1 MSDFK
6 KSSFTV
12 LGAGRSG
19 IAAAK
24 LLKRN
29 GAEVFLSDGS
39 DKDKLKF
46 LDEEVLRKEG
56 IEYEI
61 GVHSDRIY
69 ESDIFIKSP
78 GIPPEN
84 QVIQNAV
91 KLNKK
96 IYSEIEMAYRFCKSP
111 VIAITG
117 TNGKTTTT
125 VLTGE
130 IFKNA
135 GNDTKVCGNVGLAF
149 SEVLSDTDENSIV
162 ILEVSSYQLEDTE
175 EFRPRVSVLMNIT
188 PDHIDWHGSF
198 DNYLKA
204 KIKITKNQT
213 GDDLAVINYDDEIL
227 RSSLKGTP
235 VRKAYFSIRE
245 NLIEKNDS
253 SIETGSYTDNGKII
267 YFDKAKNIAEEIM
280 ETREINIRGNHNLY
294 NSLAAVISARSFEI
308 KKEIIRDT
316 LKSFQGVE
324 HRIEFVREL
333 DGVSYYNDS
342 KATNIDSLIVAIES
356 FEKNI
361 ILILGGREKGN
372 DYSAVDKL
380 VRERVKEIFA
390 VGEAREKIYDHF
402 NNRIKVTMVS
412 SFEEAVISARESGRR
427 GDIVL
432 LSPACKSFDMFESF
446 EHRGKEFKRIVNLL
460 K

>member
-1 MSDFK
+1 MTDFK
-6 KSSFTV
+6 KSSFTI

-29 GAEVFLSDGS
+29 GARVFLSDGS

-46 LDEEVLRKEG
+46 FDEEVLKENG
-56 IEYEI
+56 IEFEL

-69 ESDIFIKSP
+69 ENDIFIKSP
-78 GIPPEN
+78 GIPPDSE
-84 QVIQNAV
+84 VIQNAV
-91 KLNKK
+91 RLNKK
-96 IYSEIEMAYRFCKSP
+96 IYSEIEAAYRFCKCP

-135 GNDTKVCGNVGLAF
+135 GYDTKVCGNVGLAF
-149 SEVLSDTDENSIV
+149 SEVVSDTDENSIV
-162 ILEVSSYQLEDTE
+162 ILEVSSFQLEDTE
-175 EFRPRVSVLMNIT
+175 EFRPRVSVMMNIT

-198 DNYLKA
+198 KNYLRA
-204 KIKITKNQT
+204 KIRILKNQS

-227 RSSLKGTP
+227 REAVKGTE
-235 VRKAYFSIRE
+235 VRKAFFSIKE
-245 NLIEKNDS
+245 NLIDRK
-253 SIETGSYTDNGKII
+253 IEAGSFTDKGRII
-267 YFDKAKNIAEEIM
+267 YFDKAKNIEEEIM
-280 ETREINIRGNHNLY
+280 ETREIIIRGNHNLY
-294 NSLAAVISARSFEI
+294 NSLAAVISARAFEI
-308 KKEIIRDT
+308 KKEIVCDT

-324 HRIEFVREL
+324 HRIEFVREIN
-333 DGVSYYNDS
+333 GVKYYNDS
-342 KATNIDSLIVAIES
+342 KATNIDSLIVALES

-380 VRERVKEIFA
+380 VKERVKEIISI
-390 VGEAREKIYDHF
+390 GESRERISDHF
-402 NNRIKVTMVS
+402 SKNIKVTEVY
-412 SFEEAVISARESGRR
+412 SFEEAVNKAAQSGMS

-432 LSPACKSFDMFESF
+432 LSPACKSFDMFDSY
-446 EHRGKEFKRIVNLL
+446 EHRGKEFKRLVNLIDN
-460 K
+460 